1 MTKKIMLL
9 FFVCF
14 SGSLAFAQGR
24 VLIIGDSHSYG
35 PYGEVLDSH
44 YRKQGLAVS
53 SYASC
58 GSSPSTWVKT
68 SQNFKSTNCG
78 YWSKDSAGKEIRVK
92 SHKLPSMTE
101 ALNKSNPQLTVIS
114 LGTNI
119 LASPANITQEL
130 KFVEQMINAVKAKGS
145 ECVWIGP
152 PDLSKNPFK
161 ANLAAGVSAI
171 KKTVEQKG
179 CKFIDS
185 RSHTKYPTGKSDGIH
200 YGAGDSRKWGTAIVA
215 KLPSLSKQAD
225 VPAAK
230 TESSKTQASSGA
242 R

>member
-1 MTKKIMLL
+1 MA
-9 FFVCF
+9 FFLVF
-14 SGSLAFAQGR
+14 LTTLAGFAQGR

-35 PYGEVLDSH
+35 PLGEVLDSH
-44 YRKQGLAVS
+44 YRKQGNAVS

-78 YWSKDSAGKEIRVK
+78 FWSKDSAGKEIRVK
-92 SHKLPSMTE
+92 SHKLPSMAD
-101 ALNKSNPQLTVIS
+101 ALSKANPQLTVVS

-119 LASPANITQEL
+119 LASPANINQEL
-130 KFVEQMINAVKAKGS
+130 KFIEQMISSIKAKGS
-145 ECVWIGP
+145 ACVWIGP

-161 ANLAAGVSAI
+161 ANLAAGASAI
-171 KKTVEQKG
+171 KKTVEAKG

-185 RSHTKYPTGKSDGIH
+185 RSYTKYPAGKSDGIH
-200 YGAGDSRKWGTAIVA
+200 YGAGDSRKWGVAVAANLPSVA
-215 KLPSLSKQAD
+215 KSAEVQTSTATGQKSE
-225 VPAAK
+225 AA
-230 TESSKTQASSGA
+230 TGA

>member
-1 MTKKIMLL
+1 MHTKIFISVL
-9 FFVCF
+9 FLVSC
-14 SGSLAFAQGR
+14 SVGFAKGR

-35 PYGEVLDSH
+35 PFGEVLDAH
-44 YRKQGLAVS
+44 YRKQGMSVS

-68 SQNFKSTNCG
+68 SSNFKSTNCG
-78 YWSKDSAGKEIRVK
+78 FWSKDSAGREVRVQ

-101 ALNKSNPQLTVIS
+101 AINKVNPQLTVVS

-130 KFVEQMINAVKAKGS
+130 KFVDQMISKIKEKGS

-161 ANLAAGVSAI
+161 ANLAVGVGKI
-171 KKTVEQKG
+171 KKVVEDEG

-185 RSHTKYPTGKSDGIH
+185 RSYTKYPAGKSDGIH
-200 YGAGDSRKWGTAIVA
+200 YGPKDSRQWGVSIAA
-215 KLPSLSKQAD
+215 KLPSLSKD
-225 VPAAK
+225 G
-230 TESSKTQASSGA
+230 TEKNSSSGNSQNQNSSGT